1 MTIYEHLDAKR
12 RDIDEKVARNGLTS
26 GLIVQK
32 REVMKKLEHLSI
44 EDGSKEYVPEV
55 KKPFP
60 VEKLDSDGR
69 YMRHSH
75 GYN

>member
-1 MTIYEHLDAKR
+1 MTIYEHLDARR

-26 GLIVQK
+26 GLVVQK
-32 REVMKKLEHLSI
+32 REVMKKLERLSI

-55 KKPFP
+55 KKPH
-60 VEKLDSDGR
+60 EKQFTTEGWDR
-69 YMRHSH
+69 

>member
-1 MTIYEHLDAKR
+1 MTIYEHLDARR

-26 GLIVQK
+26 GLVVQK
-32 REVMKKLEHLSI
+32 REVMKKLERLSI

-75 GYN
+75 GHN